1 MKKRA
6 FSLLLA
12 AVLAFTLALPA
23 AAYDARDL
31 VSPKRTYTTPFA
43 DTQGT
48 WCADAVRT
56 CYEVGLLDGKAPGRF
71 APQEPL
77 TYGQIVTIAARL
89 HHLLHGG
96 DGKLDPPAPGQP
108 WYAPAKAYL
117 ETHVDSGTACSDYLL
132 THLLTLEDIAQDTCD
147 RYDFVWYLAAVVP
160 EEALPAIN
168 QIGALPDVEDEDI
181 LRFYNAGILT
191 GSDDYGTF
199 RGLSPL
205 NRGQAAAMLARVVSP
220 AQRVKSSLKTFVA
233 SQVFLGLAPET
244 PMVTVDGY
252 TVTAETYTY
261 FLLLHLAAAKME
273 NYFSI
278 YDTYPAYFEAYM
290 QDDAFEGDFRAYLLE
305 KHGIQ
310 ADAPIAWD
318 APDKGGMTP
327 AQKVRS
333 ETLKSVTQLAAIMGR
348 RADYPLTAQQK
359 EELRAYVASSGLYG
373 YSDAMTEELGTMM
386 FTLDNITDA
395 FSLTS
400 DQLDEYLEESGYVY
414 GQYVSIYRGE
424 EGFFETDQQA
434 REAAETARG
443 QMNAHRDDA
452 EYLEYL
458 IWKYSDDH
466 ATAPDL
472 IAVDQLSLSSRQTL
486 SRLAAGQVSP
496 VLEEEDR
503 YLVVLKLDPSQD
515 ETVARNAA
523 MIPAEAQVAKW
534 AEAAAVTL
542 SPACQALRIAAVDQ
556 AYSALAQ

>member
-1 MKKRA
+1 M
-6 FSLLLA
+6 
-12 AVLAFTLALPA
+12 
-23 AAYDARDL
+23 
-31 VSPKRTYTTPFA
+31 
-43 DTQGT
+43 
-48 WCADAVRT
+48 
-56 CYEVGLLDGKAPGRF
+56 
-71 APQEPL
+71 
-77 TYGQIVTIAARL
+77 
-89 HHLLHGG
+89 
-96 DGKLDPPAPGQP
+96 
-108 WYAPAKAYL
+108 
-117 ETHVDSGTACSDYLL
+117 
-132 THLLTLEDIAQDTCD
+132 
-147 RYDFVWYLAAVVP
+147 
-160 EEALPAIN
+160 
-168 QIGALPDVEDEDI
+168 EDEDI

-205 NRGQAAAMLARVVSP
+205 NRGQAAAMLARIVSP

-466 ATAPDL
+466 ATAPYLDRRRSAL
-472 IAVDQLSLSSRQTL
+472 PLQPPDPVPAGSGAGVPCPGGRGPLSGGAEAGPLPGRDGGPQCRHDPCRGTG
-486 SRLAAGQVSP
+486 GQVGGGRRRHPLPRLPGPAHRRSGP
-496 VLEEEDR
+496 GLFCPCTMTGISHILDTERIYDDDAISYP
-503 YLVVLKLDPSQD
+503 YL
-515 ETVARNAA
+515 RGAA
-523 MIPAEAQVAKW
+523 P
-534 AEAAAVTL
+534 L
-542 SPACQALRIAAVDQ
+542 
-556 AYSALAQ
+556 